1 MSLESGTVGT
11 GATSNDGSGSDE
23 GGGSDESDSDDDNN
37 AMSNNAMEA
46 LQQLQ
51 LQQALSAAASKA
63 GGQALV
69 TTNKKR
75 ENFFSDNT
83 WRAKALIW
91 PLSDLS
97 GGDGKSPNKLLTM
110 VLKMF
115 DSCRHEPWFV
125 PVSNWLEIESRARLG
140 MYIKKI
146 QSMYWFM
153 KGAVFRN
160 LMRDR
165 KAAREQMEAFSRQ
178 IAKAQKYVRRFIY
191 RRRVENLAR
200 EVLVKY
206 IPDGGGQPYWYNPR
220 TRLSILTKPKI
231 LGAYDC
237 ISIALPPPGKSLPL
251 LNAIS
256 HSPSS
261 PPPTD

>member
-1 MSLESGTVGT
+1 MCTIGT
-11 GATSNDGSGSDE
+11 GKTSVGDASDGENEDDSEDSH
-23 GGGSDESDSDDDNN
+23 SDDDDNK
-37 AMSNNAMEA
+37 MSNNAMEA

-51 LQQALSAAASKA
+51 LQQALTAAASKA

-75 ENFFSDNT
+75 ENFFRENT
-83 WRAKALIW
+83 WRAKGLIW

-110 VLKMF
+110 VLKMV

-125 PVSNWLEIESRARLG
+125 PVSNWMELEARARLG

-146 QSMYWFM
+146 QSMYWYM
-153 KGAVFRN
+153 KGAIFRN

-165 KAAREQMEAFSRQ
+165 KAAREQMEAFGRQ

-191 RRRVENLAR
+191 RKRVQNIAR
-200 EVLVKY
+200 EILLKY

-220 TRLSILTKPKI
+220 TRLSVLVKPKI
-231 LGAYDC
+231 LGPYDC
-237 ISIALPPPGKSLPL
+237 ISIALPPPGLEYVPR
-251 LNAIS
+251 S
-256 HSPSS
+256 HYLILTHYSS
-261 PPPTD
+261 FRF